1 MLWIVWIK
9 SDKIS
14 TVQSKSIHIL
24 RANKGIRM
32 GCRVVITG
40 MGVVSP
46 IGIGI
51 DAFEEALFEGKN
63 GVARITLFDASS
75 YRSQIAGEV
84 RNFIPRDYLPL
95 KQIARM
101 DRFTQM
107 GMVAAEEAIK
117 QAGILPNEEDSGEIG
132 ILVGSGVGGLYTIGR
147 EQTVLLE
154 KGPRRVSPF
163 LVPMLITD
171 ITSAQIAIKYGF
183 SGPNFSISTA
193 CASGNHSIGEAF
205 KIIQRGDA
213 EVMVAGGAEAAIT
226 PLGLAGFCSMRALS
240 TRNSEPAKASR
251 PFDKQRDG
259 FVIGEGAGVV
269 ILEKWERARKR
280 KVPIWGEIIGFGM
293 SGDAYH
299 ITQPVGDGRGLREA
313 MRRALL
319 DAKIPIEKVDYINAH
334 GTSTLLND
342 KIETSAI
349 KNLFGK
355 NAYRIPVSSTKS
367 MTGHLL
373 GATGGVEAI
382 ACLLALKKAIIPPTI
397 NYEESDP
404 DCDLDYVPNQS
415 REVNLGVAMS
425 NSMGFGG
432 HNAVLLLKKM

>member
-1 MLWIVWIK
+1 ME
-9 SDKIS
+9 
-14 TVQSKSIHIL
+14 
-24 RANKGIRM
+24 
-32 GCRVVITG
+32 CRVVITG

-46 IGIGI
+46 IGVGI
-51 DAFEEALFEGKN
+51 ETFEEALFEGRN
-63 GVARITLFDASS
+63 GIARITLFDASS
-75 YRSQIAGEV
+75 YRSQIAGEA
-84 RNFIPRDYLPL
+84 RNFNPRDYLPP
-95 KQIARM
+95 KQIGRM

-117 QAGILPNEEDSGEIG
+117 QAGILLNEEDPGKIG

-183 SGPNFSISTA
+183 SGPNLSISTA

-240 TRNSEPAKASR
+240 TRNDEPAKASR

-259 FVIGEGAGVV
+259 FVMGEGAGVV
-269 ILEKWERARKR
+269 VLEKWERARKR
-280 KVPIWGEIIGFGM
+280 RVPIWGEIIGFGM
-293 SGDAYH
+293 SEDAYH
-299 ITQPVGDGRGLREA
+299 ITQPTGDGRGLREA
-313 MRRALL
+313 MRKALL
-319 DAKIPIEKVDYINAH
+319 DARIPFEKVDYINAH
-334 GTSTLLND
+334 GTSTPLND
-342 KIETSAI
+342 KIETRAI
-349 KNLFGK
+349 KDLFGK
-355 NAYRIPVSSTKS
+355 NAYRIPVSSSKS

-373 GATGGVEAI
+373 GATGGVEMI

-415 REVNLGVAMS
+415 REVRLRVAMS

>member
-1 MLWIVWIK
+1 
-9 SDKIS
+9 
-14 TVQSKSIHIL
+14 
-24 RANKGIRM
+24 M

-46 IGIGI
+46 IGIGVET
-51 DAFEEALFEGKN
+51 FEEALFEGKN
-63 GVARITLFDASS
+63 GIAEITLFDASS

-84 RNFIPRDYLPL
+84 RNFNPRDYLPL
-95 KQIARM
+95 KQIRRM

-117 QAGILPNEEDSGEIG
+117 QAGILPNEENLGEIG

-147 EQTVLLE
+147 EQTVLLA
-154 KGPRRVSPF
+154 KGPRKVSPF

-171 ITSAQIAIKYGF
+171 TASAQIAIKYGF

-193 CASGNHSIGEAF
+193 CATGNHCIGEAS

-213 EVMVAGGAEAAIT
+213 EVMIAGGAEAAIT

-240 TRNSEPAKASR
+240 TRNDEPAKASR

-269 ILEKWERARKR
+269 VLEKWERARKR

-293 SGDAYH
+293 SEDAYH
-299 ITQPVGDGRGLREA
+299 ITQPIGDGRGLREA

-319 DAKIPIEKVDYINAH
+319 DAKISTEKVDYINAH
-334 GTSTLLND
+334 GTSTPLND
-342 KIETSAI
+342 KIETRAI

-355 NAYRIPVSSTKS
+355 NAYQVPVSSTKS

-382 ACLLALKKAIIPPTI
+382 ACLLALKKAVIPPTI

-404 DCDLDYVPNQS
+404 DCDLDYVPNES
-415 REVNLGVAMS
+415 REAKIRVAMS

-432 HNAVLLLKKM
+432 HNAVLLLKKI

>member
-1 MLWIVWIK
+1 
-9 SDKIS
+9 
-14 TVQSKSIHIL
+14 
-24 RANKGIRM
+24 M

-51 DAFEEALFEGKN
+51 DTFEEALFEGRN
-63 GVARITLFDASS
+63 GIAEITLFDTSS

-84 RNFIPRDYLPL
+84 RNFNPRDYLHP
-95 KQIARM
+95 KQIRRM

-117 QAGILPNEEDSGEIG
+117 QAEISSNEDDSGEIG

-163 LVPMLITD
+163 LVPMLIAD

-183 SGPNFSISTA
+183 SGPNLSISTA
-193 CASGNHSIGEAF
+193 CASGNHCIGEAF

-240 TRNSEPAKASR
+240 TRNNEPAKASR

-269 ILEKWERARKR
+269 VLEKWERARKR
-280 KVPIWGEIIGFGM
+280 KIPIRGEIIGFGM
-293 SGDAYH
+293 SADAYH
-299 ITQPVGDGRGLREA
+299 ITKPIEDGRGLTEA

-319 DAKIPIEKVDYINAH
+319 DARIPIEKVDYINAH
-334 GTSTLLND
+334 GTSTPLND
-342 KIETSAI
+342 KIETQAI

-355 NAYRIPVSSTKS
+355 YAYRIPISSTKS

-373 GATGGVEAI
+373 GATGGVEMI
-382 ACLLALKKAIIPPTI
+382 ACLLALEKAIIPPTI
-397 NYEESDP
+397 NYEEFDP

-415 REVNLGVAMS
+415 REVKLQVAMS

-432 HNAVLLLKKM
+432 HNAVLLVKKS

>member
-1 MLWIVWIK
+1 
-9 SDKIS
+9 
-14 TVQSKSIHIL
+14 
-24 RANKGIRM
+24 M

-51 DAFEEALFEGKN
+51 ETFEEALFEGKS
-63 GVARITLFDASS
+63 GVARITLFDPSS

-84 RNFIPRDYLPL
+84 RNFNPRDYLPL
-95 KQIARM
+95 KQIGRM

-117 QAGILPNEEDSGEIG
+117 QAGILPNEENPGEIG

-147 EQTVLLE
+147 EQTVLLK
-154 KGPRRVSPF
+154 KGPGRVSPF

-240 TRNSEPAKASR
+240 TRNDEPAKASR

-269 ILEKWERARKR
+269 VLEKWERARKR

-293 SGDAYH
+293 SEDAYH

-319 DAKIPIEKVDYINAH
+319 DAKIPVEKVDYINAH

-342 KIETSAI
+342 KIETRAI

-373 GATGGVEAI
+373 GATGGVEMI

-415 REVNLGVAMS
+415 REVKLRVAMS

>member
-1 MLWIVWIK
+1 MLK
-9 SDKIS
+9 
-14 TVQSKSIHIL
+14 
-24 RANKGIRM
+24 RNKGKM

-40 MGVVSP
+40 MGIVSP
-46 IGIGI
+46 IGIGVET
-51 DAFEEALFEGKN
+51 FEKALFEGKN
-63 GVARITLFDASS
+63 GIAKITLFDASS

-84 RNFIPRDYLPL
+84 KNFNPRDYLPL
-95 KQIARM
+95 KQIGRM

-117 QAGILPNEEDSGEIG
+117 QAGILPGEEDSGEIG
-132 ILVGSGVGGLYTIGR
+132 ILVGSGVGGLYTIER

-193 CASGNHSIGEAF
+193 CASGNHCIGEAF

-213 EVMVAGGAEAAIT
+213 EVMVAGGTEAAIT

-240 TRNSEPAKASR
+240 IRNNEPAKASR

-269 ILEKWERARKR
+269 VLEKWERARKR

-293 SGDAYH
+293 SEDAYH
-299 ITQPVGDGRGLREA
+299 ITQPIGNGRGLREA
-313 MRRALL
+313 MQRALL
-319 DAKIPIEKVDYINAH
+319 DAKISTEKVDYINAH
-334 GTSTLLND
+334 GTSTTLND
-342 KIETSAI
+342 KVETRAI

-373 GATGGVEAI
+373 GATGGVEAV

-404 DCDLDYVPNQS
+404 DCDLDYVPNES
-415 REVNLGVAMS
+415 REVKLRVVMS

>member
-1 MLWIVWIK
+1 MLE
-9 SDKIS
+9 
-14 TVQSKSIHIL
+14 
-24 RANKGIRM
+24 RNKGIRM

-51 DAFEEALFEGKN
+51 ETFEEALFEGKN

-84 RNFIPRDYLPL
+84 RNFNPRDYLPL
-95 KQIARM
+95 KQIRRM

-117 QAGILPNEEDSGEIG
+117 QAGISPNEEDPGEIG

-240 TRNSEPAKASR
+240 TRNDEPAKACR

-269 ILEKWERARKR
+269 VLEKWERARKR

-293 SGDAYH
+293 SEDAYH
-299 ITQPVGDGRGLREA
+299 ITQPVEDGRGLREA

-319 DAKIPIEKVDYINAH
+319 DAKIPVEKVDYINAH
-334 GTSTLLND
+334 GTSTPLND
-342 KIETSAI
+342 KIETRAI

-373 GATGGVEAI
+373 GGTGGVEMI

-415 REVNLGVAMS
+415 REVKLRVAMS